1 MRSIKQCLVTLVATL
16 FLAPAHSEVVIESY
30 CLGTSMPKLI
40 RLELRTYYD
49 TVSKFSFA
57 YVKYEKS
64 GAPISL
70 ILRKTQSTIID
81 KSRPYELERV
91 WTEVVDGKIIGEY
104 EMNSQGAMIN
114 SFVYRNFQRKEEF
127 NFLTLSSVD
136 TSVETGCQW

>member
-1 MRSIKQCLVTLVATL
+1 
-16 FLAPAHSEVVIESY
+16 
-30 CLGTSMPKLI
+30 
-40 RLELRTYYD
+40 
-49 TVSKFSFA
+49 
-57 YVKYEKS
+57 
-64 GAPISL
+64 L